1 VKKCKE
7 RGEPMTEKPE
17 HKKEPSE
24 VEKLVKEKVSLAR
37 KLGIW
42 ESFNPVED
50 YQNKEEFARID
61 EIDKRLAEII
71 NG

>member
-1 VKKCKE
+1 
-7 RGEPMTEKPE
+7 MMDKPDL
-17 HKKEPSE
+17 KKEPSE
-24 VEKLVKEKVSLAR
+24 AEKLVKEKVSLAR

-50 YQNKEEFARID
+50 YQNKEEFSRIA

>member
-1 VKKCKE
+1 MMDKPDLKKD
-7 RGEPMTEKPE
+7 
-17 HKKEPSE
+17 PSE

-50 YQNKEEFARID
+50 YQNKEEFAQIT
-61 EIDKRLAEII
+61 EIDKRLSVII